1 MGVSYVRLTNPCR
14 KSTIVYSETDDGLT
28 GVREMSGF
36 EAAWIINAQ
45 FAPSLA
51 RRDLGDCEVLRQLCV
66 HDVFDQGYPWRMATF
81 LPPSL

>member
-1 MGVSYVRLTNPCR
+1 
-14 KSTIVYSETDDGLT
+14 
-28 GVREMSGF
+28 MSGF

>member
-1 MGVSYVRLTNPCR
+1 MP

-28 GVREMSGF
+28 GVREMRGF

-51 RRDLGDCEVLRQLCV
+51 RCDLGDRGVVRQLCV
-66 HDVFDQGYPWRMATF
+66 QDVFDHGYPWRMAMF
-81 LPPSL
+81 IPPSI